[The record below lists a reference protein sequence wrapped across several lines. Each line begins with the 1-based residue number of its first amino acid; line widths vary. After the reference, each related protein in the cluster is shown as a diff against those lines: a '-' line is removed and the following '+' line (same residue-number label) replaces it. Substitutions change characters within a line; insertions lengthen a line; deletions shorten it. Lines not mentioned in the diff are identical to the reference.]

1 MDARVSIMIVRH
13 FLRWVKTAPA
23 GERADA
29 TSALARAYLYSDL
42 DMDDRQAAEAALLI
56 LLDDPSPLVR
66 LALADAFAE
75 HRRAPVGVILALANE
90 PGEIGAIVLSRSPV
104 LSDGELVEMLA
115 EANPLRQSAIAA
127 RERLPAPVAAAIAES
142 GCSEACLT
150 LIENA
155 GADVPGFALG
165 RIVARFG
172 HLPALREAL
181 LARSDLPAEAHQA
194 LIRSVADT
202 LSAFVVQCE
211 WLPPEQAARVSR
223 EACEK
228 ATVVL
233 AEDRATGELRALV
246 EHLRGK
252 GQLTPGLV
260 LRSLLSGHV
269 RLFLEAVSL
278 LSGLPTAKVAA
289 LAADRSGGAF
299 RALYDK
305 VGLPRG
311 AYLAFRT
318 ALQVVQR
325 ENYLDDRTQ
334 PSGLK
339 RRIVERVLEEYAKQ
353 PAREELG
360 HLLAALRRWQME
372 AAREEARA
380 LEAGLVADVDPVI
393 RVEPADETAD
403 VLVTELAA

>member
-1 MDARVSIMIVRH
+1 
-13 FLRWVKTAPA
+13 
-23 GERADA
+23 
-29 TSALARAYLYSDL
+29 
-42 DMDDRQAAEAALLI
+42 
-56 LLDDPSPLVR
+56 
-66 LALADAFAE
+66 
-75 HRRAPVGVILALANE
+75 
-90 PGEIGAIVLSRSPV
+90 
-104 LSDGELVEMLA
+104 
-115 EANPLRQSAIAA
+115 
-127 RERLPAPVAAAIAES
+127 
-142 GCSEACLT
+142 
-150 LIENA
+150 
-155 GADVPGFALG
+155 
-165 RIVARFG
+165 
-172 HLPALREAL
+172 
-181 LARSDLPAEAHQA
+181 
-194 LIRSVADT
+194 
-202 LSAFVVQCE
+202 
-211 WLPPEQAARVSR
+211 
-223 EACEK
+223 
-228 ATVVL
+228 
-233 AEDRATGELRALV
+233 
-246 EHLRGK
+246 
-252 GQLTPGLV
+252 
-260 LRSLLSGHV
+260 V